1 MRDLEFK
8 AQKETPQ
15 PTTWFGQ
22 PQDGHIAGMIAI
34 AKTLYLDEAT
44 LNAIAHLDTTLST
57 PKLQAQYGEET
68 TGLIKSFQ
76 ALEAT
81 RSKAAGGQAETL
93 RKMLL
98 AFSQDIRVVI
108 MYLASRLQTLRWV
121 TQEKLAVPHAWSA
134 ELLEIDAALA
144 NRLGIWQIKWEME
157 DLAFRCMDTQAYY
170 AIAEQLD
177 GKRNE
182 RQGFIENIMQQ
193 FEGLLKANKI
203 EAQIQ
208 GRPKHIYS
216 IWKKMQGKE
225 LDFSRLYDISAIR
238 ILVETESQCY
248 AVLGIAHDIY
258 RPLEQ
263 EFDDY
268 ITHPKPNGYQSLHT
282 VVADKNGHVFEIQI
296 RTHAMHHQAEYG
308 VAAHWRYKEGVKTGT
323 LSDAALYEQ
332 RIAWA
337 RQLISWKD
345 EAWVQMKGQ
354 SIDDHIY
361 ALTPLG
367 RVIAL
372 DPKSTPLDFAYSVH
386 TNIGHR
392 CRGAKIDGVMVPLDT
407 VLKSGQTIEILT
419 VKQGGPSR
427 DWLLADKAY
436 LASHRAKSKVRAWF
450 HAQEAELESKDSKD
464 KELKEKELKEKEHK
478 DREQTEQQETAEDIA
493 EFLLRPSKRKG
504 DGGDVL
510 VVGVDSLM
518 TQLSKCCRPVPP
530 DEISG
535 FVTKGRGV
543 SIHRQQCPTLKQL
556 IERAPERILKTAWND
571 NAQSEKAL
579 FAVEIFVLAVDRQGL
594 LRDISEVYSKLKINV
609 VGVKTLSSKGMATMS
624 FAVEVHQAADI
635 QWALQALSEV
645 KGVTEVSRR

>member
-8 AQKETPQ
+8 AQKETSQ
-15 PTTWFGQ
+15 PITWFGE

-68 TGLIKSFQ
+68 TSLIKSFQ

-157 DLAFRCMDTQAYY
+157 DLAFRCLDTQAYY
-170 AIAEQLD
+170 AIAQQLD

-182 RQGFIENIMQQ
+182 RQGFIDDIMHQ

-225 LDFSRLYDISAIR
+225 MDFSRLYDISAIR

-464 KELKEKELKEKEHK
+464 KELKEKEHK

-504 DGGDVL
+504 DGGDIL

>member
-8 AQKETPQ
+8 AQKETSQ
-15 PTTWFGQ
+15 PITWFGE

-68 TGLIKSFQ
+68 TSLIKSFQ

-182 RQGFIENIMQQ
+182 RQGFIDDIMHQ

-216 IWKKMQGKE
+216 IWKKMQGKK

-268 ITHPKPNGYQSLHT
+268 ITHPKSNGYQSLHT

-464 KELKEKELKEKEHK
+464 KELKEKEHK